1 MKSIALVF
9 FVGILT
15 TFGCAPPAS
24 EPSVESTAIDFDG
37 QHQATAGIRRL
48 VTGHDTNGNAVFAS
62 DEQIEPITLALM
74 PGAEIYSVWGADR
87 PPRFPDDGLA
97 QAGQSYFPPVGGF
110 RFGVFT
116 VAPDSMSIPEDLDME
131 AAVNELNEKLPGISE
146 YLEPDNP
153 GMHRTATID
162 YEYVVSGRCMLEL
175 DDGAI
180 RELGPGDTV
189 IQNGTRHAWRNPF
202 DAPCVMVFVI
212 VGVHNDLVMPAEQ

>member
-1 MKSIALVF
+1 MKSIVLVF

-74 PGAEIYSVWGADR
+74 PGAEIYRVWGADK
-87 PPRFPDDGLA
+87 PPRFPDDGSA

-131 AAVNELNEKLPGISE
+131 AAVNELNEKLPGVSE
-146 YLEPDNP
+146 YLEPNNP

-162 YEYVVSGRCMLEL
+162 YEYVVSGRCVLEL
-175 DDGAI
+175 DDGAT
-180 RELGPGDTV
+180 RELSPGDTI

-202 DAPCVMVFVI
+202 DEPCVMVVVI
-212 VGVHNDLVMPAEQ
+212 VGVHNDLVIPAGQ